1 MSHDD
6 RELMFTPGWRLAEM
20 VAAREVSP
28 VELTEACLRRIDEL
42 EPKLH
47 AFLHLAPE
55 YAMDAAREAEAA
67 VMRGDELGPLHGV
80 PIPIKDTE
88 AVAGHAAHHWLAAV
102 QGPYRRRRFAARRTD
117 KGRWRNR
124 GGKDKPA

>member
-47 AFLHLAPE
+47 AFLYLAPE
-55 YAMDAAREAEAA
+55 YAMDAARAAESA

-88 AVAGHAAHHWLAAV
+88 AVRDASH
-102 QGPYRRRRFAARRTD
+102 
-117 KGRWRNR
+117 K
-124 GGKDKPA
+124 

>member
-47 AFLHLAPE
+47 AFLLPGAGVRHGRGSRSRVRS
-55 YAMDAAREAEAA
+55 DA
-67 VMRGDELGPLHGV
+67 
-80 PIPIKDTE
+80 
-88 AVAGHAAHHWLAAV
+88 
-102 QGPYRRRRFAARRTD
+102 
-117 KGRWRNR
+117 GR
-124 GGKDKPA
+124 